1 VGDKERRGSGSH
13 FWPLSTKFLQAG
25 TSCLVVHCHIAYIP
39 YKLPM
44 FSFLPHLQTGITT
57 SGLLPKLVSCLILEL
72 LFHCYPGDVREVE
85 NGTFSFS
92 P

>member
-1 VGDKERRGSGSH
+1 MKE
-13 FWPLSTKFLQAG
+13 FWKPFLAFEHKVSAMG
-25 TSCLVVHCHIAYIP
+25 TSCLVVHCFIAYIP

-44 FSFLPHLQTGITT
+44 FSFLPQLQTGIIK
-57 SGLLPKLVSCLILEL
+57 SGHLPKLVSCFILE
-72 LFHCYPGDVREVE
+72 FPSHCYPGDVRQTE